1 MTTKTLPFF
10 FSLKSFSTLS
20 FLILNNIIYPPHPI
34 PPPHLR
40 PNPLCGALLYPVRL
54 WVLVPRVGLARSVCG
69 GAGCQPPLDSTLPA
83 PRCLHLSLAIHHN
96 LYTRL
101 SPPYTSPSI
110 YTSPSTYT
118 TPPPNTSPQCSP
130 LPIVH
135 LTPLP
140 HLTPLAT
147 LHFCLA
153 LHQDANWAITTPGNS
168 MALLYLFGNHGQGAW
183 LYMDNNYTWQ
193 LYGSAVFIWQPWPE
207 GIAAMGRRVV
217 GASSFLRGR
226 AGLGV
231 PASMAGWGKVRV
243 ALQGGSSQS
252 KTIGLPIPP
261 PP

>member
-1 MTTKTLPFF
+1 M
-10 FSLKSFSTLS
+10 SL
-20 FLILNNIIYPPHPI
+20 YGC
-34 PPPHLR
+34 R
-40 PNPLCGALLYPVRL
+40 
-54 WVLVPRVGLARSVCG
+54 VPRVGLVRRRCG
-69 GAGCQPPLDSTLPA
+69 GASRQPPLGSTIPA

-168 MALLYLFGNHGQGAW
+168 MALLYLFGNHGQRASLRWGAVW
-183 LYMDNNYTWQ
+183 LAPPH
-193 LYGSAVFIWQPWPE
+193 SCV
-207 GIAAMGRRVV
+207 
-217 GASSFLRGR
+217 
-226 AGLGV
+226 AGLAWGSRCPWGAGV
-231 PASMAGWGKVRV
+231 GWGLPRREVGLRAKPLACQSPPLPLYKYIQTNILYYLTNLNNNFIYIDIQYQWLCSKPSVI
-243 ALQGGSSQS
+243 GKSS
-252 KTIGLPIPP
+252 IGCFTE
-261 PP
+261 

>member
-1 MTTKTLPFF
+1 M
-10 FSLKSFSTLS
+10 
-20 FLILNNIIYPPHPI
+20 
-34 PPPHLR
+34 
-40 PNPLCGALLYPVRL
+40 
-54 WVLVPRVGLARSVCG
+54 VPRVGLARSVCG

-231 PASMAGWGKVRV
+231 PASMAGWGKVRLPCREV
-243 ALQGGSSQS
+243 RLRAKPLACQS
-252 KTIGLPIPP
+252 LPLPTYINN
-261 PP
+261 